1 MSKQLEW
8 EQRGKAIFFSGR
20 KKRTS
25 RSFGFLWATDPRQK
39 VLDLKQR
46 GTSFKAGVG
55 GGRIASEKA
64 TGQYMETGCVA
75 GIFQSLFRWP
85 ELSLGHKTTK
95 HPVDFTV

>member
-1 MSKQLEW
+1 M
-8 EQRGKAIFFSGR
+8 
-20 KKRTS
+20 
-25 RSFGFLWATDPRQK
+25 
-39 VLDLKQR
+39 DLKQR
-46 GTSFKAGVG
+46 GTSFKTGVG

-95 HPVDFTV
+95 YPVDFTV